1 MLINSSLVMSRSTVR
16 FRSLAPISGWNYQ
29 ELTFLNVLPQ
39 NLFSGTFSPG
49 APAFSEFLMKN
60 SKLTMRENYLRAA
73 RRRNPQWI
81 QLDSGLSAGFRKTR
95 GENSVS
101 LRESSD
107 IPREYFMAMVE
118 VVKEYGHP

>member
-1 MLINSSLVMSRSTVR
+1 MSRSTVR